1 MQRAIAG
8 INRGHYFRDT
18 PLTMSRRRVMVL
30 IVLRHSRSL
39 LRSKIDVL
47 SAKCGLRNLDNI
59 SEMVSRF
66 NTVICLKTTI
76 TIHGQPHPRRG
87 CQAENLFSR
96 PYLQQYS
103 NTCFAYG
110 YAVNATSL

>member
-1 MQRAIAG
+1 
-8 INRGHYFRDT
+8 
-18 PLTMSRRRVMVL
+18 MVL

-66 NTVICLKTTI
+66 NTVICLKTMI
-76 TIHGQPHPRRG
+76 TIHGQPHPRQG
-87 CQAENLFSR
+87 CQTEKPICLVVHI
-96 PYLQQYS
+96 YS
-103 NTCFAYG
+103 NTVIHVLPMAMRSMSPLFEG
-110 YAVNATSL
+110 HKRRTQL